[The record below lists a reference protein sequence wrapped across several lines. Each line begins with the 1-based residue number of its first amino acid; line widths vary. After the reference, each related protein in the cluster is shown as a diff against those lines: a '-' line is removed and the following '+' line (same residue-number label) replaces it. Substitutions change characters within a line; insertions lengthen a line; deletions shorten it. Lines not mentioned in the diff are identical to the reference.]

1 VNGVHRA
8 TPLWLGLAAA
18 SCVFGPTLAKFEPA
32 HVPTGLAVRLVT
44 NAGTVVVG
52 ELLEVREDALLVDA
66 AGVITLVPYDAIKS
80 ANTSTPARVRFGG
93 GRAPD
98 TSTRNRLRLLSRF
111 PQGLSPALLQRL
123 LENRR
128 QGEPKR
134 VG

>member
-18 SCVFGPTLAKFEPA
+18 GCVIGPTLAKFEPA

-44 NAGTVVVG
+44 NAGTVVG

-66 AGVITLVPYDAIKS
+66 ADVITLVPYNAIKS
-80 ANTSTPARVRFGG
+80 ANTSAQARIRFGG

-98 TSTRNRLRLLSRF
+98 ASERNRLRLLSRF
-111 PQGLSPALLQRL
+111 PQGLSPPLLQRL

-128 QGEPKR
+128 QREPKR